1 MIDTIIFDMDGTL
14 LNTLDDLT
22 DSVNFAMEQ
31 MGVPLHTADEV
42 RMMVGNS
49 AHHLIKCALPDGA
62 GEDEITRCLEIFEK
76 HYHGNLRNK
85 TAPYDGIVDML
96 GKVKAAGYKLAVVS
110 NKSDGFTKELTR
122 DFFGEFISTAIGRSE
137 KFPRKPA
144 PDSVWHAMELLGST
158 RETTV
163 YVGDSEVDCIT
174 ARNAGLPC
182 IGCLWGFRDRVT
194 LETEGVTA
202 VISHPNELV
211 DAIASIN
218 SKE

>member
-22 DSVNFAMEQ
+22 DSVNYAMEQ
-31 MGVPLHTADEV
+31 MGVPFHTADEV

-49 AHHLIKCALPDGA
+49 AHHLIKCALPNGA
-62 GEDEITRCLEIFEK
+62 GEDETARCLEIFEK

-85 TAPYDGIVDML
+85 TAPYEGIIDML
-96 GKVKAAGYKLAVVS
+96 RAVKAAGSKLAVVS

-137 KFPRKPA
+137 RFPRKPA
-144 PDSVWHAMELLGST
+144 PDSVWPAMELLGST

-163 YVGDSEVDCIT
+163 YVGDSEVDCIP

-194 LETEGVTA
+194 LEAEGVTA
-202 VISHPNELV
+202 VISHPNELI
-211 DAIASIN
+211 DAVASIN

>member
-1 MIDTIIFDMDGTL
+1 MDGTL

-22 DSVNFAMEQ
+22 DSVNYAMEQ
-31 MGVPLHTADEV
+31 MGVHLYTADEV

-85 TAPYDGIVDML
+85 TAPYSGIIEML
-96 GKVKAAGYKLAVVS
+96 RAVKAAGYKLAVVS
-110 NKSDGFTKELTR
+110 NKSDGFTKELAR
-122 DFFGEFISTAIGRSE
+122 DFFGEYITTAIGRSE

-144 PDSVWHAMELLGST
+144 PDSVWHAMELLGS
-158 RETTV
+158 EKATTV

-182 IGCLWGFRDRVT
+182 VGCLWGFRDRET
-194 LETEGVTA
+194 LEAEGVTA
-202 VISHPNELV
+202 VISHPSELV
-211 DAIASIN
+211 EAIE
-218 SKE
+218 KL

>member
-85 TAPYDGIVDML
+85 TAPYEGIIDML

-110 NKSDGFTKELTR
+110 NKTDVFTKKLTR
-122 DFFGEFISTAIGRSE
+122 DFFGEYISAAIGRSE

-144 PDSVWHAMELLGST
+144 PDSVWHAIELLGST

-182 IGCLWGFRDRVT
+182 IGCLWGFRDRET
-194 LETEGVTA
+194 LEAEGVTA
-202 VISHPNELV
+202 VISKPEELISAV
-211 DAIASIN
+211 AEIN
-218 SKE
+218 LK